1 MTTATPV
8 SIVTVPSF
16 TSSAVSSI
24 SDVYDNDRVDIVFTS
39 SDTVYTY
46 RISDVDAWQ
55 NDLIDTITEDESVGR
70 FVNRAVRSGVL
81 QLL

>member
-1 MTTATPV
+1 MTTATPISIV
-8 SIVTVPSF
+8 SIPSF
-16 TSSAVSSI
+16 TSSAVSRI
-24 SDVYDNDRVDIVFTS
+24 SDVYENDLVDIVFTS

-46 RISDVDAWQ
+46 KISDVEAWQ
-55 NDLIDTITEDESVGR
+55 NDLVDTISENESVGS

>member
-8 SIVTVPSF
+8 AIVSVPSF
-16 TSSAVSSI
+16 TSSAVKSI
-24 SDVYDNDRVDIVFTS
+24 SEVYDNDRVDIQFSS
-39 SDTVYTY
+39 SDKTYTY
-46 RISDVDAWQ
+46 QVSDVLAWQ

-81 QLL
+81 QLV